1 MSVTHGVKCET
12 QRHKYKYIYIYIHT
26 YTYIYPETVDSGP
39 IDSDGNQYMVYCN
52 CSNQAS
58 PFLAAATVKFP
69 KEIEEE
75 HTLHETNSK
84 FALETRPFC
93 WPQK

>member
-12 QRHKYKYIYIYIHT
+12 QRHT
-26 YTYIYPETVDSGP
+26 YTDIYPETVDSGP

-69 KEIEEE
+69 KEIKE
-75 HTLHETNSK
+75 HFMKLTASLPLK
-84 FALETRPFC
+84 LGLLKR
-93 WPQK
+93 PQK